1 MGVWSK
7 WDDSLAVKSLEAYEG
22 SLVKAGRPQV
32 GASLAVRVEVLANYL
47 VSFILF

>member
-1 MGVWSK
+1 MGLWSK
-7 WDDSLAVKSLEAYEG
+7 WDDSLTVKSLEAYEG

-32 GASLAVRVEVLANYL
+32 GASLAGREVLANYL